1 VVTYLAVFRKL
12 PLIPGNYK
20 FNTQMGTLLS
30 RILLSLLNFLRP
42 TQFRFPTIALFA
54 AFHTKFVYLATR
66 ALRRMSRVKGDKGER
81 VEKVETTEK

>member
-1 VVTYLAVFRKL
+1 MFRKL
-12 PLIPGNYK
+12 PLAAGNYK
-20 FNTQMGTLLS
+20 FHTQIGTLLS
-30 RILLSLLNFLRP
+30 RVLLSLLNFLRS

-54 AFHTKFVYLATR
+54 SFHTKSVYLDTR